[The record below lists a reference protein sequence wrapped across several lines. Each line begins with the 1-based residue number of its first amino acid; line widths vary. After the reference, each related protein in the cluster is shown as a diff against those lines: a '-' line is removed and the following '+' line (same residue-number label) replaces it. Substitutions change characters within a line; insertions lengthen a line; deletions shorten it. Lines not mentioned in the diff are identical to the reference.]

1 MLGKRS
7 TTFCP
12 VKQYRWASTRG
23 LWWASWMVCSTGR
36 NQPCPQL
43 TRNNILRASSLSF
56 CPSKDLRSHSQMNYS
71 NRTESIFSM
80 ATDLKT
86 MNSLWV
92 HCLILINSAVF
103 STFYHFVP
111 SVRYHC
117 NSPRLETDKRRSDGC
132 GSSQSRNISQ
142 VRTLRLRLHGANWD
156 QGWHWMCM
164 LLDLEC
170 RQLPALTSAKSCAQI
185 DGNC

>member
-12 VKQYRWASTRG
+12 VKRYRWASTRG
-23 LWWASWMVCSTGR
+23 LWCASWMVCSTGR

-43 TRNNILRASSLSF
+43 TRNNILRASSLFVLAKIYGPTLRWITPIEQKVFSN
-56 CPSKDLRSHSQMNYS
+56 SYRLKDHEFIMS
-71 NRTESIFSM
+71 
-80 ATDLKT
+80 
-86 MNSLWV
+86 SLLDFNQLCW
-92 HCLILINSAVF
+92 I
-103 STFYHFVP
+103 STFYHFFVP

-117 NSPRLETDKRRSDGC
+117 NSPRLETDKRRSNGC

-170 RQLPALTSAKSCAQI
+170 QQLPALTSAKSCAQI